1 MAKIIIIS
9 AENQSAAQSVK
20 VINPE
25 NNTDESIIKATLK
38 KLLAA
43 NIEANSFSGF
53 SRFFKTRSPDL
64 PFFFSFCL
72 SVSFS
77 EKYATSEPL
86 KSAETNRNITLK
98 NNQKKTLVV
107 NGWN

>member
-1 MAKIIIIS
+1 MAKIIIIC

-43 NIEANSFSGF
+43 NIEANSF
-53 SRFFKTRSPDL
+53 
-64 PFFFSFCL
+64 
-72 SVSFS
+72 
-77 EKYATSEPL
+77 
-86 KSAETNRNITLK
+86 
-98 NNQKKTLVV
+98 
-107 NGWN
+107 